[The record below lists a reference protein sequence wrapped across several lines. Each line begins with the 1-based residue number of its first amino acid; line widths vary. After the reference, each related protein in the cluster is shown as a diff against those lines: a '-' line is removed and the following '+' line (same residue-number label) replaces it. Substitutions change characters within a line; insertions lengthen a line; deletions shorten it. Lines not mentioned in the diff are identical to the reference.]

1 MSGGELAERSE
12 VRWGATDIP
21 YVIRRSERRGTVGI
35 AVEPSGTVVLTAP
48 RAASVPRLDRVV
60 LDKAKWIV
68 DRVKRRSSVPP
79 ARGREFVSGETFLY
93 LGRQYRLRV
102 LPGEDVQPI
111 ALRAGRLELPVP
123 ADLKGALGTSYAR
136 AALTDWYTRRAREN
150 LASWVTPWAEAAGA
164 KAPKVIVT
172 DQAKRWG
179 SCTKEA
185 LRFNWRVVQ
194 APRSLVDYVLAH
206 EVVHLAHE
214 QHNAAFWS
222 ALGRIMPDYEARKAR
237 LRTLGP
243 ELMW

>member
-1 MSGGELAERSE
+1 MSALERSE
-12 VRWGATDIP
+12 VRWGGTDIP

-48 RAASVPRLDRVV
+48 LTASVPRLDRVV
-60 LDKAKWIV
+60 REKAKWIV
-68 DRVKRRSSVPP
+68 DRVKRNSSLPP
-79 ARGREFVSGETFLY
+79 PRGREFVSGETFLY

-111 ALRAGRLELPVP
+111 ALRGGRLELPIP
-123 ADLKGALGTSYAR
+123 SDLDDALSASYAR

-150 LASWVTPWAEAAGA
+150 LGLWVTPWTAAAGVA
-164 KAPKVIVT
+164 APRWIVT

-179 SCTKEA
+179 SCANGT
-185 LRFNWRVVQ
+185 LRFNWRIVQ
-194 APRSLVDYVLAH
+194 APRALVDYVLAH

-214 QHNAAFWS
+214 HHDAAFWA

-237 LRTLGP
+237 LRSLGP
-243 ELMW
+243 ELSW